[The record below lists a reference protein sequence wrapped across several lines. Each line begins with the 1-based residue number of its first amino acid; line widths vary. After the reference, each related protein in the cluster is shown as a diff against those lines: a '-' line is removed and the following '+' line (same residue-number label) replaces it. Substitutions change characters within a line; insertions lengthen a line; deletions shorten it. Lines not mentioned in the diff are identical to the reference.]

1 MMSYPLEGVRIL
13 ELGQIIAGTHG
24 SQVLSDLGAEVIKVE
39 TPEGD
44 LGRLPSVAPYKGL
57 SGLFLTFNRNKKSI
71 AINLKSA
78 AGRNVFY
85 ELVKIS
91 DVVIDN
97 FRPGV
102 LDRLEI
108 DYPRLSRIN
117 PRIIQCSVT
126 GFGETGEYKDYPA
139 LDIIIQAISGHMAI
153 TGEPGRP
160 PVRVGIPIADLGGG
174 IYSCKGILAA
184 LYARERTG
192 EGCRIEL
199 SMFDAMLH
207 MMSYI
212 GTMWL
217 TNGEIP
223 KPPGSAHEY
232 SVPWQAFPTA
242 DRHIVVATRQEGFW
256 RKLVGVLEAP
266 ELLDDPRFADNAT
279 RVKNRDVLVPRLEQ
293 IFRTR
298 SAADWL
304 ARLRAA
310 GVPAAPVNN
319 VDAAFAEPPVAE
331 RAMIVEYDHP
341 DIGKVRLPGNPIKM
355 SQMSGAI
362 SRPAPRLGE
371 HTDTVLQHLLH
382 LSASEIAELRASGAV
397 GEAQSGAAATSMKE
411 DA

>member
-1 MMSYPLEGVRIL
+1 MSHPLEGVRIL

-71 AINLKSA
+71 VINLKTA
-78 AGRNVFY
+78 AGRKVFY
-85 ELVKIS
+85 DLVKVS

-102 LDRLEI
+102 LERLEI
-108 DYPRLSRIN
+108 DYPRLRSIN

-126 GFGETGEYKDYPA
+126 GFGEAGEYKDYPA

-160 PVRVGIPIADLGGG
+160 PVRVGIPLADLGGG

-207 MMSYI
+207 LMSYI

-217 TNGEIP
+217 TNGEVP

-232 SVPWQAFPTA
+232 SVPWQAFATA

-256 RKLVGVLEAP
+256 RKLAGVLEAP
-266 ELLDDPRFADNAT
+266 ELLGDPRFADNAT
-279 RVKNRDVLVPRLEQ
+279 RVKHRDVVVPRLEQ

-298 SAADWL
+298 SAAQWL
-304 ARLRAA
+304 ERLHAA

-319 VDAAFAEPPVAE
+319 VDAAFAEPPVQE
-331 RAMIVEYDHP
+331 REMIVEYDHP
-341 DIGKVRLPGNPIKM
+341 EVGKVRLPGNPIKM
-355 SQMSGAI
+355 SQMTGTI
-362 SRPAPRLGE
+362 SRPAPRLDE
-371 HTDTVLQHLLH
+371 HTDGVLRELLR
-382 LSASEIAELRASGAV
+382 LSAEEIAKLRAGGAI
-397 GEAQSGAAATSMKE
+397 GQAAAIGKASTGK
-411 DA
+411 DGV